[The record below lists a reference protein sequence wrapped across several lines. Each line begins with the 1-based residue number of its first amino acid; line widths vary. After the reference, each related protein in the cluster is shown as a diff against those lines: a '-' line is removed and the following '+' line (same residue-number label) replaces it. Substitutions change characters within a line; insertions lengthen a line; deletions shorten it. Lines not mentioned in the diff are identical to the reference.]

1 MTIAPSKADPADLL
15 SRANSALTAA
25 GQPELAVL
33 ELAVIE
39 ADIPVGPTEKT
50 LKRQLRE
57 KYAELPAYLAS
68 ATPGRVATND
78 RERVKSQ

>member
-1 MTIAPSKADPADLL
+1 MIALTGSG
-15 SRANSALTAA
+15 RANSALTAA

-33 ELAVIE
+33 EIAVTD

-57 KYAELPAYLAS
+57 KYADLPVYLAA
-68 ATPGRVATND
+68 ATPDRVATND
-78 RERVKSQ
+78 REGVKSQ